1 MFASRGHSEIQ
12 RGNLFRATQS
22 YEKALQFNPYSPNMC
37 LVAGRLN
44 EKSGNM
50 VRAYELY
57 SKGCGIAPYNVD
69 LLDSRGAA
77 AIKLGKFEEA
87 INSYDRLVAVGKPL
101 APHQIGN
108 RAVAL
113 SSVGK
118 YEEALLDYCVLN
130 KIDPKDK
137 AGYTGIA
144 YCMVQLE
151 RYPEAIEKLSAI
163 IAQSPKDFD
172 SRLLRGWCYLRQK
185 KDAQAIAEFNQVIA
199 MDPENARAHQ
209 YLADFYFASG
219 KKELA
224 LAELD
229 KVIELDETSKPAFL
243 SRGKLL
249 LGRKEYQDALT
260 DLVSASELGVLDF
273 DSQMNLAEAA
283 LGAGRNDLAEK
294 ALTQYIE
301 AKPELLRPYLLRA
314 RARAGQRDYRGAI
327 EDCTHVIAK
336 DPKNYP
342 VILERASYH
351 VKAGNNLS
359 AKTDFETYT
368 KLNPARLDGFVQ
380 MGKHQLAIGQRAS
393 ALATFKRAL
402 QIDGNSVAARL
413 GYQTAYE
420 SLRPASR
427 VVVESKESRMRRL
440 GYDELMATGFDAL
453 RRGEGKEAEMAFT
466 LAVKRDPN
474 SAMARRNLANILM
487 SQGQSGAA
495 QRQLEALKA
504 LGDVKKEDTV
514 HLAKSFLRGGSP
526 DKAAALLSRH
536 LEKERSDVDATIA
549 LCESYLSLGK
559 PSYAIELCL
568 KAMTTHKN
576 SPDYGKLE
584 RYYNS
589 MKDSLDRRSTTK
601 PVKRKR
607 DQQRIPS
614 TLDMQG

>member
-1 MFASRGHSEIQ
+1 
-12 RGNLFRATQS
+12 
-22 YEKALQFNPYSPNMC
+22 
-37 LVAGRLN
+37 
-44 EKSGNM
+44 
-50 VRAYELY
+50 
-57 SKGCGIAPYNVD
+57 
-69 LLDSRGAA
+69 
-77 AIKLGKFEEA
+77 
-87 INSYDRLVAVGKPL
+87 
-101 APHQIGN
+101 
-108 RAVAL
+108 
-113 SSVGK
+113 
-118 YEEALLDYCVLN
+118 
-130 KIDPKDK
+130 
-137 AGYTGIA
+137 
-144 YCMVQLE
+144 
-151 RYPEAIEKLSAI
+151 
-163 IAQSPKDFD
+163 
-172 SRLLRGWCYLRQK
+172 
-185 KDAQAIAEFNQVIA
+185 
-199 MDPENARAHQ
+199 
-209 YLADFYFASG
+209 
-219 KKELA
+219 
-224 LAELD
+224 
-229 KVIELDETSKPAFL
+229 
-243 SRGKLL
+243 
-249 LGRKEYQDALT
+249 
-260 DLVSASELGVLDF
+260 
-273 DSQMNLAEAA
+273 
-283 LGAGRNDLAEK
+283 
-294 ALTQYIE
+294 
-301 AKPELLRPYLLRA
+301 
-314 RARAGQRDYRGAI
+314 
-327 EDCTHVIAK
+327 
-336 DPKNYP
+336 
-342 VILERASYH
+342 
-351 VKAGNNLS
+351 
-359 AKTDFETYT
+359 
-368 KLNPARLDGFVQ
+368 